1 MSCSFHIF
9 TTVHD
14 GQRAQVS
21 EVTKATFVGGQLP
34 SWSLSVVNGK
44 SRVWL
49 RYTVLPL
56 DELISFV

>member
-1 MSCSFHIF
+1 M
-9 TTVHD
+9 
-14 GQRAQVS
+14 S

-49 RYTVLPL
+49 RYIVLPL